1 MRIKKL
7 KFSIT
12 DACEGKCEYCYRGP
26 ITGKRH
32 LSQEVIANSLES
44 MRGAVQEIHVSGGNP
59 VLHPRFRAILDICAS
74 TKVPVKLSANP
85 KLLNEK
91 YRWALSMVDFLSFSL
106 ESHSRSLHDGI
117 RGIQGDFDA
126 LCTLFAKG
134 LNDRSSIIIVVT
146 KENIADAIQ
155 TISLAKSL
163 RPARLKVQLVESS
176 LIPPGRTVDGFL
188 GGSLRT
194 TLVELYQRYGR
205 DPEISLSPRLAVY
218 DNADVLVDRFLAG
231 RIGPSRGEPA
241 HCGYM
246 LSNPH
251 VKENGAVYP
260 CCGVSHDR
268 EIGNVY
274 DETLAVILR
283 RHIAEQGTH
292 DTLPYPSCERC
303 VFFSHYNPGA
313 KLAGSGEASVLSS
326 TKFAL

>member
-32 LSQEVIANSLES
+32 LSPEVIAKSLGS
-44 MRGAVQEIHVSGGNP
+44 VSGAIEEIHVSGGNP
-59 VLHPRFRAILDICAS
+59 VLHPRFRSILEICAS
-74 TKVPVKLSANP
+74 TQVRLKLSANP

-91 YRWALSMVDFLSFSL
+91 YRWALSIVDYFSFSL
-106 ESHSRSLHDGI
+106 ESHSYSLHDGI
-117 RGIQGDFDA
+117 RGIKGDFDA

-155 TISLAKSL
+155 TISFAKSL

-176 LIPPGRTVDGFL
+176 LIPPGRTVDGYL
-188 GGSLRT
+188 SGSLRT
-194 TLVELYQRYGR
+194 ALVELYHRYGR
-205 DPEISLSPRLAVY
+205 DPEISLSPRLKVY
-218 DNADVLVDRFLAG
+218 DNAGVLVDRFLAG

-260 CCGVSHDR
+260 CCGISDDR

-274 DETLAVILR
+274 DEPLADILH
-283 RHIAEQGTH
+283 RHIAEQSAH
-292 DTLPYPSCERC
+292 DTLPYPSCQRC
-303 VFFSHYNPGA
+303 VFFSHYNPA
-313 KLAGSGEASVLSS
+313 ARLVGSGKESVLSS
-326 TKFAL
+326 AKFPL